1 MIHPFV
7 AILPSAGV
15 GRRFKSDK
23 PKQYSLIDNK
33 TVMELSLE
41 PLLDFSECL
50 GICIPISHEDSY
62 WQSIKAL
69 QNPKINFIEGGKT
82 RTISVQKAVN
92 YWKNSSIDYQN
103 ILIHDSARPCV
114 RSSDI
119 RAMLEDFFTGD
130 HDGAV
135 LGSPVSDTLKEIN
148 PENLHV
154 IRTADRKDLWK
165 VFTPQVFE
173 REVLETVFGKLEEG
187 KEFTDESGMLEESLG
202 KIKIH
207 LGATDNIKITHPEDL
222 NLVKSILTAQGR
234 VFL

>member
-1 MIHPFV
+1 MINPFV

-15 GRRFKSDK
+15 GKRFKSEK

-50 GICIPISHEDSY
+50 GICIPVAPEDSY
-62 WQSIKAL
+62 WKSIKAL
-69 QNPKINFIEGGKT
+69 ENPKINFIKGGKT
-82 RTISVQKAVN
+82 RTISVQRAVN
-92 YWKNSSIDYQN
+92 YWKTSSVNYQN
-103 ILIHDSARPCV
+103 ILIHDSVRPCV

-119 RAMLEDFFTGD
+119 RAMLEDFFIGD

-135 LGSPVSDTLKEIN
+135 LGSPVSDTLKEID
-148 PENLHV
+148 PENLDV
-154 IRTADRKDLWK
+154 IRTVDRKDLWK
-165 VFTPQVFE
+165 VYTPQVFE
-173 REVLETVFGKLEEG
+173 REILEAAFGKLEEG

-202 KIKIH
+202 KIKPH
-207 LGATDNIKITHPEDL
+207 LGANDNIKITHPEDM

-234 VFL
+234 IFL